1 MILTKT
7 CMHVYAMFFNSRIS
21 INQAKCSIYIGKSY
35 KTFAS
40 FEQPLK
46 KRLNV
51 VLVYDKNGFPQQV
64 D

>member
-1 MILTKT
+1 MFF
-7 CMHVYAMFFNSRIS
+7 AMFFNSRIS